1 MDVDV
6 ESLQK
11 HTKKL
16 EAQVGLRAVIISY
29 PLFDFFLVNS
39 ETLLGR

>member
-11 HTKKL
+11 HTNL